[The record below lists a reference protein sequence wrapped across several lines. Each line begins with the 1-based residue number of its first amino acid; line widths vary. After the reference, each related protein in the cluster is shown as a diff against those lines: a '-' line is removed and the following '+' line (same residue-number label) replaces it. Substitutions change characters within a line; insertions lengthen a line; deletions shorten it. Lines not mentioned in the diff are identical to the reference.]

1 MTRLVAFGCSNTF
14 GQALPDVWDS
24 KNHRHLKKYGSSKC
38 AWPQILADKLN
49 LECVNLGIPGA
60 SNKEIWWKILN
71 YQPVETDIVI
81 ILWSLYNRHCIIID
95 QHQPQRRSIFKIGT
109 WINETTSN
117 AFFKYIHHTYDMEID
132 FYLRCNHINQFLKN
146 KVKLIKH
153 GNQDELLINSSFN
166 EIDFLK
172 ANMNVIMGMLP
183 KALDD
188 CHPGIEAHKQFAIEV
203 YNEIKDEHNK
213 LVRI

>member
-14 GQALPDVWDS
+14 GEALPDVRNS
-24 KNHRHLKKYGSSKC
+24 KNRQHLFENEPSKY

-60 SNKEIWWKILN
+60 SNKEIWWEILN

-81 ILWSLYNRHCIIID
+81 ILWSWYDRHCIIKN
-95 QHQPQRRSIFKIGT
+95 QYRRRGRSILKIGT
-109 WINETTSN
+109 WKNEATSKV
-117 AFFKYIHHTYDMEID
+117 FFKYLHHTYDMQID

-153 GNQDELLINSSFN
+153 GNLGELLINSSFN

-172 ANMNVIMGMLP
+172 ADMYTIMDMLP
-183 KALDD
+183 KAKALDD
-188 CHPGIEAHKQFAIEV
+188 SHPGIEAHKQFAIEV
-203 YNEIKDEHNK
+203 YNEIKND
-213 LVRI
+213 LC

>member
-14 GQALPDVWDS
+14 GQALPDVRGYENNKEIITQGPS
-24 KNHRHLKKYGSSKC
+24 KY

-49 LECVNLGIPGA
+49 LECVNLGIRGA

-81 ILWSLYNRHCIIID
+81 ILWSWYDRHCIIKD
-95 QHQPQRRSIFKIGT
+95 QYQPQRRSILEIGT
-109 WINETTSN
+109 WKNETTSKV
-117 AFFKYIHHTYDMEID
+117 FFKYLYHTYDMQID

-146 KVKLIKH
+146 KVKLIRH
-153 GNQDELLINSSFN
+153 NNQGKLLINSSFN

-172 ANMNVIMGMLP
+172 ADMNRIRDMPP
-183 KALDD
+183 KALDNS
-188 CHPGIEAHKQFAIEV
+188 HPGTEAHKQFAKEV
-203 YNEIKDEHNK
+203 YNEIKDD
-213 LVRI
+213 LC